1 MVRNTI
7 ALLKLIINPFHAT
20 DLFWYPLK
28 TSENLC
34 FSDVF
39 RGYQKRSVAWNGLR
53 YYGNFKISE
62 QIYFLRSY
70 ENTEILVNLK
80 TDSNKDLPVPISE
93 KIQTLTK
100 YFGTFSSVI
109 LVSFHLNWK
118 RTRSLSLQTEC
129 TRYLKSCQT
138 T

>member
-1 MVRNTI
+1 M
-7 ALLKLIINPFHAT
+7 
-20 DLFWYPLK
+20 
-28 TSENLC
+28 
-34 FSDVF
+34 
-39 RGYQKRSVAWNGLR
+39 R

-70 ENTEILVNLK
+70 ENTEVLVNLK

-109 LVSFHLNWK
+109 LVSFHLK
-118 RTRSLSLQTEC
+118 
-129 TRYLKSCQT
+129 
-138 T
+138 